1 MVNLHQLYDSIGT
14 SSAHYDSKIQASIS
28 FYGYAFVVLNI
39 VQGAFIMCYHCLQNE
54 RVSVCISFV
63 SSLIIIKII
72 NALICAS
79 FYSHMSWNFELEVT
93 FLRLTIIFS
102 NQNYCSNGILRNNF
116 FLSKIMRHFFVENSK
131 FFRRDLFFFIF
142 QYFFQLDSP

>member
-28 FYGYAFVVLNI
+28 FYGYGFVVLNI

-72 NALICAS
+72 NALMCAS

-93 FLRLTIIFS
+93 FSRLTFVIS
-102 NQNYCSNGILRNNF
+102 NQNYCNDGILRNNYF
-116 FLSKIMRHFFVENSK
+116 CIEIYGIFL
-131 FFRRDLFFFIF
+131 
-142 QYFFQLDSP
+142 